1 MDRKKTPRGGT
12 HEKCPG
18 SPPVS
23 LNGTDYSRVRDL
35 LEKKPS
41 RSRTEKRRV
50 GELDFF
56 QETLHRQATVEH
68 ATVGGYRASIAA
80 RVAN

>member
-41 RSRTEKRRV
+41 RSRKKASCRRV
-50 GELDFF
+50 GL
-56 QETLHRQATVEH
+56 QESLRQATVEH

>member
-1 MDRKKTPRGGT
+1 M
-12 HEKCPG
+12 
-18 SPPVS
+18 SWLPPVS

-35 LEKKPS
+35 LEHARKETKPVAH
-41 RSRTEKRRV
+41 RKAPCRRV
-50 GELDFF
+50 GL
-56 QETLHRQATVEH
+56 QESLRQATVEH